1 MEEGMI
7 ETSEELLAKQHRKE
21 KKDLQAKIQSMKNAV
36 PKNDKKRRKQ
46 LTEDI
51 AKLEAEL
58 NQKHEEELGQ
68 LKTTADTQVEE
79 VVNGVESMTVEGE
92 EQKEEVKQSRVSKA
106 QKRRDKKAAQE
117 KERDSR
123 IAEAE
128 VQNLQGVR
136 HQEGLKLA
144 QKLAQR
150 QLQIREISS
159 DGHCMYR
166 AIEDQLVQR
175 AMVHIFP
182 ELSLSLK
189 ELRSRTAEHMRSHAD
204 DFLPFLTNANT
215 GDMYTT
221 DEFEK
226 YCSDV
231 EHTAAWGGQL
241 ELRALTQVLHLPIE
255 VIQADSPTIKIGEE
269 YDGNPITLI
278 YMRHAYGLGEHYNS
292 VERLKDPANEEDS

>member
-1 MEEGMI
+1 MEEV
-7 ETSEELLAKQHRKE
+7 ESPEEILAKQQRKE

-46 LTEDI
+46 LTEDV

-58 NQKHEEELGQ
+58 NQKHEEEIKQ
-68 LKTTADTQVEE
+68 INNIADIKVKVAVEE
-79 VVNGVESMTVEGE
+79 VVQEVEVLALDGGE
-92 EQKEEVKQSRVSKA
+92 QNDAQQTRVSKA
-106 QKRRDKKAAQE
+106 QKRRDKKAAEE
-117 KERDSR
+117 KERQNR

-128 VQNLQGVR
+128 VENLSGLR
-136 HQEGLKLA
+136 HQEGLKLS
-144 QKLAQR
+144 QKLSER

-166 AIEDQLVQR
+166 ALEDQLAQR
-175 AMVHIFP
+175 GVP
-182 ELSLSLK
+182 SLTLSLK
-189 ELRSRTAEHMRSHAD
+189 ELRVHTAQQMRTHAD
-204 DFLPFLTNANT
+204 DFLPFLTNTST
-215 GDMYTT
+215 GDMYTA

-226 YCSDV
+226 YCNDV

-241 ELRALTQVLHLPIE
+241 ELRALTQVLQLPIE

-269 YDGNPITLI
+269 YDKAPVTLI

-292 VERLKDPANEEDS
+292 VERLKESGIEEEG

>member
-1 MEEGMI
+1 MEEAML
-7 ETSEELLAKQHRKE
+7 ETPEEQLAKQHRKE
-21 KKDLQAKIQSMKNAV
+21 KKDLQAKIQSMKHAV

-46 LTEDI
+46 MTEDI
-51 AKLEAEL
+51 MKLETEL
-58 NQKHEEELGQ
+58 NQRHEEELSQ
-68 LKTTADTQVEE
+68 FKSTADTEVEE
-79 VVNGVESMTVEGE
+79 TVNGVESLTVDCE
-92 EQKEEVKQSRVSKA
+92 EEIEDGKQPRVTKA
-106 QKRRDKKAAQE
+106 QKRRNKKAAQE
-117 KERDSR
+117 KERESR

-136 HQEGLKLA
+136 HLEGLQLA

-150 QLQIREISS
+150 QQQIKEISS

-166 AIEDQLVQR
+166 AIEDQLAQR
-175 AMVHIFP
+175 AMPGLI
-182 ELSLSLK
+182 LSLK
-189 ELRSRTAEHMRSHAD
+189 ELRSRTAEYMRSHAD
-204 DFLPFLTNANT
+204 DFLPFLTNTNT

-241 ELRALTQVLHLPIE
+241 ELRALTQVLQLPIE
-255 VIQADSPTIKIGEE
+255 VIQGDSPTIKIGEE
-269 YDGNPITLI
+269 YDRDPITLI

-292 VERLKDPANEEDS
+292 VERLKDPTTEEDR